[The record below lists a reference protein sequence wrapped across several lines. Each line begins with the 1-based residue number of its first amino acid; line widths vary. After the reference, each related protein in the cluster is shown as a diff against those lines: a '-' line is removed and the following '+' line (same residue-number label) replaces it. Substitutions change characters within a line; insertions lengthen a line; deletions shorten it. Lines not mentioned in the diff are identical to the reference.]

1 MFASLRGHA
10 PTGALPTLVIMQ
22 TNPPVFL
29 LTLWLMMSLT
39 LSACATTGPR
49 GGDAGASPAGGQV
62 ADDNNDPL
70 EPFNRAMYTF
80 NDTLDRYVLKPV
92 AKGYRAVLPSPVRK
106 GVSNFFG
113 NLHEPAVMV
122 NSALQGKFSQAASD
136 LSRFILNTAFG
147 VFGLFDVATALGVE
161 RHNEDFGQ
169 TLGKWGV
176 GEGPYLVLPIL
187 GPSNFRD
194 APGLYV
200 DNELYPPSHL
210 NSSRTR
216 AEFYVTEAV
225 DTRARLLDAGDI
237 LDQAA
242 GEDPYVFVRE
252 AYRQRRRSL
261 IGDGANATPAPLDPS
276 IFEED
281 ETAPKPQAA
290 PKPAK
295 SQ

>member
-1 MFASLRGHA
+1 MFASLRPPCIRRRVA
-10 PTGALPTLVIMQ
+10 YTSPMRM
-22 TNPPVFL
+22 NPPVFRL
-29 LTLWLMMSLT
+29 LLCLAMSLMAA
-39 LSACATTGPR
+39 ACASTGQR
-49 GGDAGASPAGGQV
+49 ADGDGRTSPQGEQV
-62 ADDNNDPL
+62 ADSNDPL

-80 NDTLDRYVLKPV
+80 NDTLDRYLMKPV
-92 AKGYRAVLPSPVRK
+92 AKGYRAVVPSPVRK
-106 GVSNFFG
+106 GVSNFFS
-113 NLHEPAVMV
+113 NLHEPAVMI

-136 LSRFILNTAFG
+136 LSRFMVNTTFG
-147 VFGLFDVATALGVE
+147 IFGLFDVATAIGIE

-200 DNELYPPSHL
+200 DNELYPPAHL
-210 NSSRTR
+210 DSSRTR
-216 AEFYVTEAV
+216 AEFYITEAI

-242 GEDPYVFVRE
+242 GQDPYVFVRE

-261 IGDGANATPAPLDPS
+261 IRDGAETAPAPLDPS
-276 IFEED
+276 IFED
-281 ETAPKPQAA
+281 EEPTKGPPAPE
-290 PKPAK
+290 PAK
-295 SQ
+295 QQ

>member
-10 PTGALPTLVIMQ
+10 PTGVLPTLVIMQ
-22 TNPPVFL
+22 TNPPVFF
-29 LTLWLMMSLT
+29 LTLWLAMSLMLT
-39 LSACATTGPR
+39 ACATTGQR
-49 GGDAGASPAGGQV
+49 GGDAGTSPAGKQA
-62 ADDNNDPL
+62 ADSNDPL

-106 GVSNFFG
+106 GVSNFFS
-113 NLHEPAVMV
+113 NLREPVVMV

-136 LSRFILNTAFG
+136 LSRFMVNTTFG
-147 VFGLFDVATALGVE
+147 VFGLFDVATAIGIE

-169 TLGKWGV
+169 TLGTWGL

-210 NSSRTR
+210 DSSHTR
-216 AEFYVTEAV
+216 LNLYVTEAI

-261 IGDGANATPAPLDPS
+261 IGDGANAAPAPLDPS

-281 ETAPKPQAA
+281 ESTPKPESA
-290 PKPAK
+290 PEPGK